1 MKSPLAVEWQCLP
14 FDELSACQTH
24 ALLALRQQVFILE
37 QQCFYQDADSLDSVA
52 FHLLGTDKAG
62 RVIATARLIP
72 PAHRYPE
79 VAIGRVATEMSVR
92 GKGVGGELMLQ
103 ALRWADQ
110 LFPNIDIKIS
120 AQTRL
125 AGFYTQ
131 LGFETLGQPYDDE
144 GIEHIDMLLHR

>member
-1 MKSPLAVEWQCLP
+1 MGSPLTVDWQCLP
-14 FDELSACQTH
+14 FDELCVTQLH

-52 FHLLGTDKAG
+52 FHLLGADKSG

-72 PAHRYPE
+72 PGHRYPE

-92 GKGVGGELMLQ
+92 GKGVGRALMVQ
-103 ALRWADQ
+103 ALQWADQ
-110 LFPNIDIKIS
+110 LFPNIGIKIS

-125 AGFYTQ
+125 ADFYTQ
-131 LGFETLGQPYDDE
+131 LGFTAHGQTYDDE
-144 GIEHIDMLLHR
+144 GIEHIDMLLHK